1 VRIVSLLPAATEIT
15 FALGLGGDLVGVTDR
30 CDYPAEARDLL
41 LVAHDGGLDRD
52 ALHAADPDL
61 VLAPELRTLRR
72 GRRSAADLASNA
84 QDAELVDAL
93 RELGDDVT
101 LVRLGPTSVEGIL
114 NTIQTVGAMTESED
128 AALYLVEGLRERLR
142 AVEEIV
148 VGRRDHDFRPP
159 RVAAIGDL
167 AAPSTTGFWVPE
179 QVRLA
184 GGWELLGTEGAPAV
198 DTTWEAV
205 CEVDP
210 EIVVLMPPSLDLPG
224 TAAAWAGVSRPPGWE
239 EVRAVR
245 EGRVFAVDGRAFFAH
260 PGPRVIDGI
269 EVLSELIDPIAFD
282 GMSPPQSW
290 ERVA

>member
-1 VRIVSLLPAATEIT
+1 MRIVSLLPAATEIA

-30 CDYPAEARDLL
+30 CDHPPEARDLPV
-41 LVAHDGGLDRD
+41 VARGGVLDRA
-52 ALHAADPDL
+52 ALRAADPDV

-72 GRRSAADLASNA
+72 GRVAAQRQGSNT

-93 RELGDDVT
+93 RQQGGDAT

-114 NTIQTVGAMTESED
+114 NAIQTVGAMTETED

-159 RVAAIGDL
+159 RVAAIGGL
-167 AAPSTTGFWVPE
+167 GAPSTTGFWVPE

-184 GGWELLGTEGAPAV
+184 GGWELLGTEGAPAG
-198 DTTWEAV
+198 DTTWDAV
-205 CEVDP
+205 REVDP
-210 EIVVLMPPSLDLPG
+210 EIVVLMPPELDLPG
-224 TAAAWAGVSRPPGWE
+224 TSAAWAEIPRPAGWADI
-239 EVRAVR
+239 RAVR
-245 EGRVFAVDGRAFFAH
+245 DGRVFAVDGKAYFAH

-269 EVLSELIDPIAFD
+269 EVLSELIDPVAFD
-282 GMSPPQSW
+282 GMSPPESW

>member
-1 VRIVSLLPAATEIT
+1 MRIVSLLPATTEIA
-15 FALGLGGDLVGVTDR
+15 FALGLGGDLVGVTDH
-30 CDYPAEARDLL
+30 CDYPAEARDLP
-41 LVAHDGGLDRD
+41 LVAREGILDRD
-52 ALHAADPDL
+52 ALRAADPDI

-72 GRRSAADLASNA
+72 GPRSQETQAANA
-84 QDAELVDAL
+84 RDAELVDAL
-93 RELGDDVT
+93 RELGNEVT
-101 LVRLGPTSVEGIL
+101 LLRLGPTSVDGIL
-114 NTIQTVGAMTESED
+114 NAIQTIGAMTETED
-128 AALYLVEGLRERLR
+128 AALYVVEGLRERLR

-148 VGRRDHDFRPP
+148 VGRRDHDFTPP

-167 AAPSTTGFWVPE
+167 DAPSTTGLWVPE

-198 DTTWEAV
+198 DTSWDAV
-205 CEVDP
+205 REVDP
-210 EIVVLMPPSLDLPG
+210 EIIVLMPPTMDLPE
-224 TAAAWAGVSRPPGWE
+224 TMAAWRRSSRPAGWADI
-239 EVRAVR
+239 RAVR
-245 EGRVFAVDGRAFFAH
+245 DARVFAVDGRGCFAR

>member
-1 VRIVSLLPAATEIT
+1 MRIVSLLPASTEIA

-30 CDYPAEARDLL
+30 CHYPPEARDLPV
-41 LVAHDGGLDRD
+41 VARGGVLDRA
-52 ALHAADPDL
+52 ALRAADPDL
-61 VLAPELRTLRR
+61 VIGPDLRTLRR
-72 GRRSAADLASNA
+72 GRRSPEDRGSSARDT
-84 QDAELVDAL
+84 ELVDAL
-93 RELGDDVT
+93 RQLGGDVT

-114 NTIQTVGAMTESED
+114 NAIQTVGAMTETED
-128 AALYLVEGLRERLR
+128 AAMYLVEGLRERLR

-167 AAPSTTGFWVPE
+167 GAPSTTGLWVPE

-184 GGWELLGTEGAPAV
+184 GGWELLGAEGAPAV
-198 DTTWEAV
+198 DTTWAAV
-205 CEVDP
+205 REVDP
-210 EIVVLMPPSLDLPG
+210 EIVVLMPPGLDLPG
-224 TAAAWAGVSRPPGWE
+224 TTAAWTQMPRPVGWADI
-239 EVRAVR
+239 RAVR
-245 EGRVFAVDGRAFFAH
+245 DNRVFAVDGKAYFAH

-282 GMSPPQSW
+282 GMSPPESW